1 MSGLVSQELLITSKG
16 HVSSRWQELCSC
28 DRVWNLQEARFQ
40 ACFLPVITQLPGII
54 SIFVLV
60 FRSIR
65 PLTRRR
71 PRWLHSFIQDYEKD
85 DEQPQVFS
93 KKRFRGWNILLLV
106 LSAIGL
112 TIDLISTVWP
122 YPNFTGLMPTISW
135 AAIIVLLTI
144 DQPKAAPLGCLI
156 IFGSIITTRLVLIF
170 NTIPDIQIIDI
181 PAILIASIALVSLI
195 CICNQPLQNPRL
207 PSDQIAAP
215 FTLPTSD
222 LRGPEEILTP
232 WQFMTVSWMNPL
244 LSVGVKRQLD
254 EKDVWSLPHEFQ
266 HSLLHERFRE
276 LKGSVMKRLLKANG
290 LDLVIL
296 TALGLLELSA
306 RLSSPVLLKL
316 LLRSMGDN
324 AVPLRAAIVYAFIAL
339 ILRLLGAQSS
349 VFSTWYGRRCYER
362 CRGELITMLHEKV
375 LSRKLVGTT
384 TDTVGK
390 EIVKQPASKG
400 KIFNLMKN
408 DVYEV
413 AQRFWDFQLL
423 INTPLGLIL
432 SIVLVWRLIGWPALF
447 GVSTVVCAQIV
458 NAGITRLL
466 FRWERVRRA
475 ATDKRLQKSSHF
487 VDAIRHLRWYGWQGQ
502 WLDETLAARSQ
513 ELKILVKTCLLGIFI
528 NFMNMFANYLFPVV
542 AFYAYTT
549 YSGLPLTIDVAFP
562 ALQLFSYLE
571 MSLKDFP
578 RLVTVLLNARVA
590 LQRIDGFMAEPDKED
605 SASQLIVRK
614 DDTELRVQNAS
625 FAWPRTHTKTLH
637 DITLEFPVGLTV
649 VVGEVASGKTALLEA
664 LLGEMDI
671 LEGWA
676 SRPNTMFGYCTQSPW
691 LQSMSIRDNIIFS
704 YPYEE
709 RRYRE
714 VLDICQL
721 VSDVDSFKD
730 HDHSLIGENGIG
742 LSGGQRARVAL
753 ARAVY
758 SRARFLLL
766 DDPLSALDHQTA
778 EAIVTKLT
786 RGRLME
792 GRTIILVTHRV
803 DLVQGLAQQLVEI
816 SAGRARILDRG
827 LSLEYEDINPPT
839 EWIDDHQAEKDIEIE
854 KPPDKFFEDEKRAR
868 GGVKAMVYMEYI
880 KAGKSKYWIL
890 LIALMAI
897 SKFFNIANVYFLKEW
912 GEAYDRHPSTNS
924 IVGGFFD
931 RFPTPEANISPWL
944 WAFLAIALIQSFLI
958 LLVYMTSLVLVY
970 TISHNIFKNIM
981 QRVSHA
987 TFRFYDVTP
996 VGRLMNRLTSDV
1008 GTVDGDLNMQLR
1020 SSVFDAVTWIGSALV
1035 IAFVTPTFFVFS
1047 VILSLV
1053 FAYIFSRF
1061 LPASQSLR
1069 RLEMVSF
1076 SPLMSNFG
1084 ALLQG
1089 LTIVR
1094 AFGAQTR
1101 FQDRAIKSTDA
1112 FQRMDHFFWSLQ
1124 AWLMYRFDAL
1134 SALSMFL
1141 LTLLALYTGVSP
1153 SLTAF
1158 VLNAAALFVTS
1169 THTLCQR
1176 YGQLQMSFVSVE
1188 RIVELTHLEPEPPG
1202 SIDPPAAWPVYGSD
1216 IIFHNATIRYA
1227 AHLQPVLH
1235 DISLRIPA
1243 GSTTALLGRTGSG
1256 KTTLALSLLATV
1268 RAETGSITLD
1278 GIDVAQCNTQALRQ
1292 RITFLAQDP
1301 VLFPGS
1307 IRRNL
1312 DPLEAHSDAACAAV
1326 LQRVCGKYGWTLD
1339 TEIEAGGG
1347 NLSQGQRQLV
1357 GLARAV
1363 LRRSS
1368 VVVLDEATA
1377 SIDTETA
1384 EALQAVLREELRES
1398 TIITIAHRLEAV
1410 RGADFYV
1417 RLEAG
1422 RVVAQGEVTME
1433 VISP

>member
-1 MSGLVSQELLITSKG
+1 MSGLVSQELILTSKG
-16 HVSSRWQELCSC
+16 DVPRLWQQSSSGN
-28 DRVWNLQEARFQ
+28 RVLNWQEARFQ
-40 ACFLPVITQLPGII
+40 EWFLPVIAQLPGLLSI
-54 SIFVLV
+54 SVLI
-60 FRSIR
+60 FRSTG
-65 PLTRRR
+65 PLTRKR
-71 PRWLHSFIQDYEKD
+71 PQWLRNFIDDYQKD
-85 DEQPQVFS
+85 DEPPQVFS
-93 KKRFRGWNILLLV
+93 KKRFPGWIIPLLV
-106 LSAIGL
+106 LCAIGL
-112 TIDLISTVWP
+112 TIDLVTTVWP
-122 YPNFTGLMPTISW
+122 NPTFTGLLPTISW
-135 AAIIVLLTI
+135 AIIIVLLTL
-144 DQPKAAPLGCLI
+144 DQPEVAPLGCLI
-156 IFGSIITTRLVLIF
+156 ILGGISMTRLILLLNSIPDF
-170 NTIPDIQIIDI
+170 RITDIPDI
-181 PAILIASIALVSLI
+181 LTASIALVSLI
-195 CICNQPLQNPRL
+195 CTCNRPLCNRGL
-207 PSDQIAAP
+207 SSERIAVP
-215 FTLPTSD
+215 FTSPRSD
-222 LRGPEEILTP
+222 LRSPEEILTL
-232 WQFMTVSWMNPL
+232 WQFMTVSWMNSL
-244 LSVGVKRQLD
+244 LSVGKKRQLD
-254 EKDVWSLPHEFQ
+254 YKDVWSLPHEFQ
-266 HSLLHERFRE
+266 HAMLHERFRE

-290 LDLVIL
+290 LDLIL
-296 TALGLLELSA
+296 LTVLGLLELSA
-306 RLSSPVLLKL
+306 RLSSPVLLQL
-316 LLRSMGDN
+316 LLRSMKDN
-324 AVPLRAAIVYAFIAL
+324 ATPMRAAVIYALIAL
-339 ILRLLGAQSS
+339 IIRLLGAQSS

-362 CRGELITMLHEKV
+362 SRGELITMLHEKV
-375 LSRKLVGTT
+375 LSRKVIGTIP
-384 TDTVGK
+384 DTVGNK
-390 EIVKQPASKG
+390 PNKQPAGKG

-408 DVYEV
+408 DIYEV

-432 SIVLVWRLIGWPALF
+432 SMVLVWRLVGWPVLF
-447 GVSTVVCAQIV
+447 GVSTVACAQFV
-458 NAGITRLL
+458 NTGIARLL
-466 FRWERVRRA
+466 LSWERTRRA

-487 VDAIRHLRWYGWQGQ
+487 VDAIRHLRWYGWQEQ
-502 WLDETLAARSQ
+502 WLDEALAARGY
-513 ELKILVKTCLLGIFI
+513 ELKNLVKTCLLGILI
-528 NFMNMFANYLFPVV
+528 NFMNMLANYLFPVV

-571 MSLKDFP
+571 TSLRDFP

-590 LQRIDGFMAEPDKED
+590 LQRIDEFMGEPDKED
-605 SASQLIVRK
+605 SASHLIICK
-614 DDTELRVQNAS
+614 DDTQLRVQDAS
-625 FAWPRTHTKTLH
+625 FAWPQTHTNTLH
-637 DITLEFPVGLTV
+637 NITLEFPVGLTV

-671 LEGWA
+671 HGGSL
-676 SRPNTMFGYCTQSPW
+676 SRPNTVFGYCAQSPW

-709 RRYRE
+709 QRYRA
-714 VLDICQL
+714 VLDVCQL
-721 VSDVDSFKD
+721 ASDVDSFED
-730 HDHSLIGENGIG
+730 NDHSFIGENGIG

-758 SRARFLLL
+758 SPAKFLLL

-778 EAIVTKLT
+778 AAIVTKLVQ
-786 RGRLME
+786 GRLME
-792 GRTIILVTHRV
+792 SRTVILVTHRV
-803 DLVQGLAQQLVEI
+803 DLVHGLAQQVVEI

-827 LSLEYEDINPPT
+827 LSLEYEEIEPPT
-839 EWIDDHQAEKDIEIE
+839 EWSDDYQFEKDVEVD
-854 KPPDKFFEDEKRAR
+854 KPPDKFFEDEKRAQ
-868 GGVKAMVYMEYI
+868 GGVKATVYMEYI
-880 KAGKSKYWIL
+880 KAGKLKFWVL
-890 LIALMAI
+890 LMVLMAI

-912 GEAYDRHPSTNS
+912 GEAYDRQPSANN
-924 IVGGFFD
+924 GFFG
-931 RFPTPEANISPWL
+931 RFPSPESAISPWL

-958 LLVYMTSLVLVY
+958 LLVYMTSLILVY
-970 TISHNIFKNIM
+970 TISHNIFKAIM

-1008 GTVDGDLNMQLR
+1008 GTVDGDLNMHLR
-1020 SSVFDAVTWIGSALV
+1020 SSVFEAVAWIGSALV
-1035 IAFVTPTFFVFS
+1035 IALVTPSFFIFS
-1047 VILSLV
+1047 VLLSLI
-1053 FAYIFSRF
+1053 FAYTFSHF

-1089 LTIVR
+1089 LTTVR

-1101 FQDRAIKSTDA
+1101 FQERAIKSTDD

-1134 SALSMFL
+1134 SAFSMFL

-1158 VLNAAALFVTS
+1158 ALNAAALFVTS

-1176 YGQLQMSFVSVE
+1176 YGQIQMSFVSVE
-1188 RIVELTHLEPEPPG
+1188 RIVELTHLEAEPLG
-1202 SIDPPAAWPVYGSD
+1202 SIDPPAAWPLYGSD
-1216 IIFHNATIRYA
+1216 IIFNNVTIRYA
-1227 AHLQPVLH
+1227 PHLPPVLH
-1235 DISLRIPA
+1235 NISLCIPA

-1256 KTTLALSLLATV
+1256 KTTLALSILATI
-1268 RAETGSITLD
+1268 RAETGSISID

-1301 VLFPGS
+1301 VLFPGTM
-1307 IRRNL
+1307 RRNL
-1312 DPLEAHSDAACAAV
+1312 DPLQAYNDSECAAV
-1326 LQRVCGKYGWTLD
+1326 LERVCGNYGWTLE
-1339 TEIEAGGG
+1339 TEIDTGGG

-1384 EALQAVLREELRES
+1384 VSLQAVLREELRES

-1410 RGADFYV
+1410 RGADFFV

-1422 RVVAQGEVTME
+1422 KVTAQGEVTME
-1433 VISP
+1433 VI